1 MSTVCER
8 ISKFVPDINNQ
19 DAVIGFIHSIPITDD
34 QKYSMLYEYEA
45 CSNQNLDIKIKKKYG
60 L

>member
-8 ISKFVPDINNQ
+8 ISKFVPDIKDQ
-19 DAVIGFIHSIPITDD
+19 DAVIGFIRSIPITDD

-45 CSNQNLDIKIKKKYG
+45 CSDQKLDIKIKKKYG